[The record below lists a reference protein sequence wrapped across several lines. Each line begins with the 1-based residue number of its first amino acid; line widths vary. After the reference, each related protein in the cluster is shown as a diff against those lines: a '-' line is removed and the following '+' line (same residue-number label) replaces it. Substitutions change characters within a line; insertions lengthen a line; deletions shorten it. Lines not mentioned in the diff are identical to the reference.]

1 MFKTLRSK
9 LIFSYAAIAVM
20 CLMLALGVF
29 VLLARDFA
37 RDAGFRTLTQKSSL
51 ATPYVETLIAIEVQ
65 DSKRERPLAGPRPV
79 LTRVRGNIQ
88 DAGLRVL
95 LVDPD
100 TLEIKED
107 TSLRFNAAGEKML
120 FSDSVADFDERV
132 QMGSVVS
139 VDRLPG
145 GDRRDYQYY
154 AVRPMIDLR
163 VASGLLPSFAAML
176 AEPSLAATPTPGR
189 GSTGGGISDNQQ
201 QGQQRVLSPYIV
213 VVAQPQPQL
222 VELFDQ
228 IGRYLVP
235 AVIVAL
241 VISLMAAFI
250 LGRQVA
256 RPVQRLAAATEA
268 MAGGDYKQRV
278 PVEGRDEF
286 AALSDGFNRMAEEV
300 DRAHRMQRDF
310 VANVSHELKTPLTS
324 IQGFSQA
331 MLDGAVKTEDDYR
344 QAALII
350 NQEAQRMN
358 RLVGKILGLAKLQN
372 GLSALEMRPVELAP
386 VLSQLILAMQPQ
398 AAGAGVNLAA
408 RYEYQ
413 GVVVMADTDRLK
425 QVFANLIENAVKHTP
440 VGNTVT
446 VVLTREGQSALVKV
460 QDTGRGIPAD
470 ELQRVT
476 ERFYQVDKARAAGE
490 SRSLGLGLAIVREI
504 VLAHHGEMRIE
515 SEQGVGTT
523 VSVLLPAHFAG
534 AGAAPS
540 ARSRTRNPFKP
551 RDNDTGK
558 LLTDASAPA
567 SRTRDGAG

>member
-1 MFKTLRSK
+1 
-9 LIFSYAAIAVM
+9 
-20 CLMLALGVF
+20 
-29 VLLARDFA
+29 
-37 RDAGFRTLTQKSSL
+37 
-51 ATPYVETLIAIEVQ
+51 
-65 DSKRERPLAGPRPV
+65 
-79 LTRVRGNIQ
+79 
-88 DAGLRVL
+88 LRVL

-100 TLEIKED
+100 NLEIKED

-120 FSDSVADFDERV
+120 FSDSVANFDERV
-132 QMGSVVS
+132 QKGSVVA

-163 VASGLLPSFAAML
+163 IASGLLPTFSSML
-176 AEPSLAATPTPGR
+176 VDPSLAATPTPGK
-189 GSTGGGISDNQQ
+189 GSTGGGSSDTLEQ
-201 QGQQRVLSPYIV
+201 QQRVLSPYIV

-228 IGRYLVP
+228 LGRYLIP

-241 VISLMAAFI
+241 AISLMAAYV

-256 RPVQRLAAATEA
+256 RPVQRLAVATEA
-268 MAGGDYKQRV
+268 MAGGDYTQRV

-331 MLDGAVKTEDDYR
+331 MLDGAVKTGDDYR

-350 NQEAQRMN
+350 NQEARRMN
-358 RLVGKILGLAKLQN
+358 RLVGEILGLAKLQN

-413 GVVVMADTDRLK
+413 GDVVMADTDRLK

-446 VVLTREGQSALVKV
+446 VILTREGQNAVVKV

-515 SEQGVGTT
+515 SEEGVGTT

-534 AGAAPS
+534 TVPVPS
-540 ARSRTRNPFKP
+540 VRTKTLNPFKA
-551 RDNDTGK
+551 RDNATGK
-558 LLTDASAPA
+558 LPTDASAPA
-567 SRTRDGAG
+567 SRGRDGNA